1 MSERRRG
8 VVRRRFLALL
18 LLLLLLAIV
27 LFLIAIASISGA
39 NAGPPLTQITSA
51 PSDPSRSR
59 TATFTYTNLFEIS
72 RFECSLDGS
81 PFTLCGKKRPSSIT
95 YTNLAEG
102 LHAFRV
108 RAVVDGTIGAARGY
122 EWTIDLSPQPP
133 DGEGGQ
139 ADGGGSDRLGP
150 PPGADDADRPESP
163 SDSGRDDPVPPPGDG
178 DGAAGGGGETPG
190 GGGEQPSPRG
200 FLISGSTAPGDLLYP
215 GAAAVPIPLTIHNPR
230 AAAIRVVGLAVA
242 IDAERLPPG
251 CLASWFRVTQS
262 NASSSRRL
270 VVPALAFVSLPA
282 QGVSAPTIRML
293 DSGNQDACKRA
304 TIHLLYTG
312 SARS

>member
-1 MSERRRG
+1 MSERKER

-18 LLLLLLAIV
+18 LLLVLLGIA

-51 PSDPSRSR
+51 PSDPSGSR
-59 TATFTYTNLFEIS
+59 TAAFSYTNILEVS

-81 PFTLCGKKRPSSIT
+81 PFTTCGSERPSSTT
-95 YTNLAEG
+95 YTGLAEG
-102 LHAFRV
+102 RHAFRV
-108 RAVVDGTIGAARGY
+108 RAVADGITGAARSY
-122 EWTIDLSPQPP
+122 EWTIDLTSSSPP
-133 DGEGGQ
+133 
-139 ADGGGSDRLGP
+139 GGGGRDDGSSDRPAP
-150 PPGADDADRPESP
+150 PPGSGD
-163 SDSGRDDPVPPPGDG
+163 SDSERPDTPPPPGEDDG
-178 DGAAGGGGETPG
+178 DGTGGGGETPG

-215 GAAAVPIPLTIHNPR
+215 GAAAVPIPLTIRNPR
-230 AAAIRVVGLAVA
+230 AAVIRVVGLAVA

-251 CLASWFRVTQS
+251 CLASWFRVNQS